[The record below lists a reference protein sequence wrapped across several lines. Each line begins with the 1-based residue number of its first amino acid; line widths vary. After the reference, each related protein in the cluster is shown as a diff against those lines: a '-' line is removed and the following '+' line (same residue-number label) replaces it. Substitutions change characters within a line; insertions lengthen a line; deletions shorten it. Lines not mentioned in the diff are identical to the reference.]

1 MATRPEFTPRFLE
14 TATAIRERMLSNI
27 PDDWRKEDGDFIY
40 DAVRANPP
48 EVMQLEMSQDRIL
61 QNAFPQYCEDEYL
74 DLFLQARGLN
84 RIPKTY
90 SIRVLKMDADAGVRI
105 PKGYTLTSVV
115 LDNEG
120 NPIEFKAN
128 LETIFEEGTPTVA
141 IRVTCKLPGVVGNL
155 AKGSEFVLQPPIPG
169 VRSIIDEG
177 VIIAGAEQETADT
190 AWTRYLEK
198 VSNPD
203 TGGNRNDY
211 RRWVINDFSK
221 SSGIAISR
229 VIVEMCWDKGN
240 GNNGNGSVRV
250 ICVGSDYK
258 PLSDEAVTML
268 QQYLDPKPY
277 QGYGYGKA
285 PGGATV
291 TVITGVVKRI
301 DVSAT
306 VSYSLNADPE
316 AVLTAFKK
324 SLEAYVQS
332 KVFEVDPATER
343 LFPIAYNKI
352 GALLG
357 NADGVE
363 NYGNLLVNGGTA
375 DIVLDYFD
383 IPTVGTVTL
392 E

>member
-1 MATRPEFTPRFLE
+1 MATRPEFTPRFTE
-14 TATAIRERMLSNI
+14 TTAEIRERMLRNI
-27 PDDWRKEDGDFIY
+27 PDDWRKEEGDFIY
-40 DAVRANPP
+40 DAVAANPN
-48 EVMQLEMSQDRIL
+48 EIIQLEMQQDRIL

-90 SIRVLKMDADAGVRI
+90 SVRVLSVNADAGVRI

-120 NPIEFKAN
+120 NPIEFTAN
-128 LETIFEEGTPTVA
+128 TETIFEAIAPAVD
-141 IRVTCKLPGVVGNL
+141 IRVTCKLPGAAGNI
-155 AKGSEFVLQPPIPG
+155 ASGSEFVLQPPIPG
-169 VRSIIDEG
+169 VRSIVDRG
-177 VIIAGAEQETADT
+177 VIVAGAEQETADA
-190 AWTRYLEK
+190 AWGRYLEK

-211 RRWVINDFSK
+211 RRWVVNDFSK
-221 SSGIAISR
+221 ESGITISK
-229 VIVEMCWDKGN
+229 VIVEMCWDKTN
-240 GNNGNGSVRV
+240 GNAGNGSVRV

-258 PLSDEAVTML
+258 PLSVDAVTML

-291 TVITGVVKRI
+291 TAITGAIKLI
-301 DVSAT
+301 DISAT
-306 VSYSLNADPE
+306 VSYSVSADPQ
-316 AVLTAFKK
+316 AVLAAFKK
-324 SLEAYVQS
+324 ALEGYVQS
-332 KVFEVDPATER
+332 KVFCVDPATER
-343 LFPIAYNKI
+343 LYPIAYNKI

-357 NADGVE
+357 NTEGVE
-363 NYGNLLVNGGTA
+363 NYGSLTVNGVVS
-375 DIVLDYFD
+375 DIVLEYFD

-392 E
+392 T